1 MPRLNR
7 FSLRT
12 MLVILSLFAIG
23 FAICAR
29 EIRMNTPEIVP
40 VQFHTEQ
47 NYDVDIPK
55 AVYTYRHPRKAR
67 RIHWR
72 PQFTPQG
79 RRKIAEELVASPSDF
94 GSYKKR
100 GPEED
105 AEIAREHSALFLAK
119 MPTWLSPQSSDQD
132 LLSGG
137 TIALALQDELAIE
150 QATKEVLRR
159 LKTNPNETLLSNFPS
174 YVQYCL
180 SQLSEVDKTGAI
192 SKLYER
198 SQENRYL
205 DPTITDGDHAEYL
218 VDCLAGNQRDSY
230 HDAKLIFSA
239 LAKIWDHAR
248 AYDALTKHFSKNP
261 HALLP
266 VLADATGEEEV
277 PMILAAMDRENAE
290 QKQRLPADLVAR
302 LLVERQLGVN
312 DPQVLDRLERAFH
325 ENPPVNYY
333 YGKNLINNMVRLG
346 FQRRAELVKTLPA
359 VYVYSEF
366 PTPWTHWLVNDI
378 TYHDYADYLD
388 QLKIGPPVDVEL
400 ILRELK
406 AEVGYGAGGSQ
417 TPDLFVRRALI
428 QIGVAA
434 DVEWDEFANVD
445 LDKMIHRISSISQ
458 GEFSPT
464 GAEVDPTDKQT
475 VRIGWNKMF
484 FEVHFTYTHSWYD
497 PHAVVDVL
505 NAIVDKYVD
514 SDKRFVAY
522 ARDDDNRARTIAY
535 LDEQVIQHLS
545 DRFGLAPYPRVSVV
559 DDTKTP

>member
-1 MPRLNR
+1 M
-7 FSLRT
+7 
-12 MLVILSLFAIG
+12 
-23 FAICAR
+23 
-29 EIRMNTPEIVP
+29 
-40 VQFHTEQ
+40 
-47 NYDVDIPK
+47 
-55 AVYTYRHPRKAR
+55 
-67 RIHWR
+67 
-72 PQFTPQG
+72 
-79 RRKIAEELVASPSDF
+79 
-94 GSYKKR
+94 
-100 GPEED
+100 
-105 AEIAREHSALFLAK
+105 
-119 MPTWLSPQSSDQD
+119 
-132 LLSGG
+132 
-137 TIALALQDELAIE
+137 
-150 QATKEVLRR
+150 
-159 LKTNPNETLLSNFPS
+159 
-174 YVQYCL
+174 
-180 SQLSEVDKTGAI
+180 
-192 SKLYER
+192 
-198 SQENRYL
+198 
-205 DPTITDGDHAEYL
+205 
-218 VDCLAGNQRDSY
+218 
-230 HDAKLIFSA
+230 
-239 LAKIWDHAR
+239 
-248 AYDALTKHFSKNP
+248 
-261 HALLP
+261 P

-290 QKQRLPADLVAR
+290 QTQRLSADVVAR
-302 LLVERQLGVN
+302 LLVDRQLGVN

-325 ENPPVNYY
+325 ENPPGNYY
-333 YGKNLINNMVRLG
+333 QGKQLINNMVRLG

-366 PTPWTHWLVNDI
+366 PTPWTHWLVHDI
-378 TYHDYADYLD
+378 TYHDYAAYLD

-406 AEVGYGAGGSQ
+406 VDVECTAGYE
-417 TPDLFVRRALI
+417 PDLFVRRALI

-434 DVEWDEFANVD
+434 DVKWDEFANVD

-522 ARDDDNRARTIAY
+522 ARNDDARARTIAY

>member
-1 MPRLNR
+1 MQRLNR

-12 MLVILSLFAIG
+12 MLVLLSLCAIG
-23 FAICAR
+23 FAIYAR
-29 EIRMNTPEIVP
+29 EVRMNTPEIVP
-40 VQFHTEQ
+40 VQFHTEP
-47 NYDVDIPK
+47 NYEEDIPE

-67 RIHWR
+67 RIRWR
-72 PQFTPQG
+72 PQFTPHG

-94 GSYKKR
+94 GSYKR
-100 GPEED
+100 GGPEVD

-119 MPTWLSPQSSDQD
+119 MPTWLSPQSSERD

-159 LKTNPNETLLSNFPS
+159 LKTNPNNTRLSNFPS
-174 YVQYCL
+174 HVQYCL
-180 SQLSEVDKTGAI
+180 SRLSEVDKTGAI
-192 SKLYER
+192 SKLCER

-218 VDCLAGNQRDSY
+218 VDCLPGNTRDSY
-230 HDAKLIFSA
+230 RDAKLIFSA

-248 AYDALTKHFSKNP
+248 AYDALTKQFSKNP
-261 HALLP
+261 HTLLP
-266 VLADATGEEEV
+266 VLADATGEEEI
-277 PMILAAMDRENAE
+277 PMLLAAMDRENAE
-290 QKQRLPADLVAR
+290 QTQRLPADLVAR
-302 LLVERQLGVN
+302 LLVDRQLGVN

-325 ENPPVNYY
+325 ENPPGGYY
-333 YGKNLINNMVRLG
+333 QGKQLINNMVRLG

-359 VYVYSEF
+359 IHAYSEF
-366 PTPWTHWLVNDI
+366 PTPWTHWLIHDI
-378 TYHDYADYLD
+378 TYHDYAAYLD

-406 AEVGYGAGGSQ
+406 VDVNCVAGYE
-417 TPDLFVRRALI
+417 PDLFVRRALI

-434 DVEWDEFANVD
+434 DVAWDEFNNYD
-445 LDKMIHRISSISQ
+445 LDKMIHRISSTSQ
-458 GEFSPT
+458 GEFAPT

-484 FEVHFTYTHSWYD
+484 FEVHFVDTGDWYD

-522 ARDDDNRARTIAY
+522 AKDDDARVRTIAY
-535 LDEQVIQHLS
+535 LDEQVIRHLS
-545 DRFGLAPYPRVSVV
+545 DRFGLVPYPRVRVV